1 MLASIGIHDLA
12 IYMVACFVLYVTP
25 GPDTFLILTRSTT
38 MGARAGMV
46 AMAGIVM
53 GGFVHIIAA
62 TVGLSAVLAASAT
75 AFTIIKWV
83 GAAYLVII
91 GIQMLLAKA
100 TAAPL
105 FGSGK
110 AYPYGTIFMQGF
122 LSNALNPKVA
132 VFFLAFLPQFIDPAS
147 EQKALAFF
155 VLGCLF
161 NLGSVFWNSFTA
173 ITSAKFASFIKEPN
187 AALWINRS
195 GGACFLGF
203 GIKLAMTEK

>member
-12 IYMVACFVLYVTP
+12 IYLIACFVLYVTP

-38 MGARAGMV
+38 MGARAGLV
-46 AMAGIVM
+46 AMAGIVA

-62 TVGLSAVLAASAT
+62 TVGLSAILAASAT

-91 GIQMLLAKA
+91 GVQMLLTKA
-100 TAAPL
+100 TATPTFA
-105 FGSGK
+105 SGK
-110 AYPYGTIFMQGF
+110 DYPHRTIFMQGF

-147 EQKALAFF
+147 QHKALAFF
-155 VLGCLF
+155 VLGCFF
-161 NLGSVFWNSFTA
+161 NLGSIAWNSFTA
-173 ITSAKFASFIKEPN
+173 IAAAKFASFIKQPN
-187 AALWINRS
+187 AGLWINRG

-203 GIKLAMTEK
+203 GVKLAMTDK